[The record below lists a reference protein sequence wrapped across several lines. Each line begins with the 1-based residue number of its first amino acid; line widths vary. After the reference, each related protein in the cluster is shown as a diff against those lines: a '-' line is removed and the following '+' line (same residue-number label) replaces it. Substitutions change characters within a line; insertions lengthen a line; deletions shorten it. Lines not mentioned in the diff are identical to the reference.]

1 MICRWKIA
9 LICFLL
15 CFAAGCGTLGL
26 QSGGSAI
33 PATEQK
39 TEGGLL
45 LRTGSI
51 QLGSGIGQNAYSW
64 QGGPHPGL

>member
-1 MICRWKIA
+1 MSH
-9 LICFLL
+9 
-15 CFAAGCGTLGL
+15 

-33 PATEQK
+33 PAAEQK
-39 TEGGLL
+39 TDGGLL
-45 LRTGSI
+45 LRTGAI